1 MFMKV
6 LILKETVTLPWGRWG
21 GPLYDYETDQSKFK
35 KPFGH
40 FANFIMSL
48 VEINKYPGRDLN
60 IACAVHVFFFLLKYM
75 YDQGHVVWR
84 LTSTEHEG

>member
-1 MFMKV
+1 
-6 LILKETVTLPWGRWG
+6 
-21 GPLYDYETDQSKFK
+21 
-35 KPFGH
+35 
-40 FANFIMSL
+40 MSL